1 MSMFVVNRH
10 LVILLETRASRQHR
24 DAHPRA
30 KQRLVMSCTCSQK
43 RRPDGH
49 CIHTR
54 ALLEDNIKPQ
64 HWRYITAEPMKA
76 PDQPAASHNA
86 EGAA

>member
-1 MSMFVVNRH
+1 MYAVNRH

-24 DAHPRA
+24 EQHPRA
-30 KQRLVMSCTCSQK
+30 RKRFAISCTCAQK

-54 ALLEDNIKPQ
+54 ALIEDSVKPEF
-64 HWRYITAEPMKA
+64 WRYITAEQMKS
-76 PDQPAASHNA
+76 PDDAAASHNA
-86 EGAA
+86 GRAT